1 MAVNFVLTSL
11 TQNFR
16 ALLFSAILKS
26 TEKGNAEFQT
36 KRPVRLSSRR
46 FLFFAQSRF
55 PEKIALMDMGWGSLA
70 VVVTGISPLFALLT
84 LVLVF
89 AVLVSLVL
97 VRFKQSLLVGYLLSG
112 VLISN
117 VGLLWLTGMDRGD
130 PVIHNLAEIG
140 VVLLM
145 FTLGI
150 EFSLSELKH
159 LWRTALVGG
168 GLQVG
173 ITASVTGLAA
183 SAFGFQLVDS
193 IVLGIAVALSSTAV
207 AMKSFQDHGQQNNP
221 GARASLGIAL
231 FQDVLVI
238 LVFLLLPALYHQGGD
253 AIGWKVGV
261 SMLKGIAF
269 LGGAWLLG
277 RYGLTPL
284 LHAVAKT
291 RSRELFTLTVVGLCA
306 GVAFAG
312 GALNLSLALGAFAAG
327 LVVSES
333 IYSHRI
339 LSDILP
345 FKDLFLAI
353 FFVSVGLL
361 IDVSAVVAEWQKV
374 LLGSAML
381 LVCKAAVVFG
391 VLKYMKLP
399 GRSAMLAAGSLAS
412 TGEFSLV
419 LMGEAGGYRPFDRA
433 TEQMLLICT
442 AVTMAAVPSMMRA
455 SSPFAKWLERKGILK
470 AHQSAPHSLTSS
482 KALKQISDHAII
494 CGHGPVGRA
503 LNDALKR
510 CGVDTL
516 VLELNSETVLAL
528 KREGQAVL
536 FADATH
542 PEALDLAGIAR
553 ARLVAFTFPAVGS
566 TCAAVPLVRER
577 NPGICIF
584 GRAKYPGEVERL
596 RELGVQVIH
605 DEHESAVAMVRA
617 AIATYDRPDIDPEQV
632 VREAFN
638 DGA

>member
-1 MAVNFVLTSL
+1 MEFGGGIMAAGVAN
-11 TQNFR
+11 
-16 ALLFSAILKS
+16 
-26 TEKGNAEFQT
+26 
-36 KRPVRLSSRR
+36 
-46 FLFFAQSRF
+46 
-55 PEKIALMDMGWGSLA
+55 
-70 VVVTGISPLFALLT
+70 ISPLFALLT

-112 VLISN
+112 VLIGNS
-117 VGLLWLTGMDRGD
+117 GLLWLTGMGRGD
-130 PVIHNLAEIG
+130 PVIYNLAEIG

-150 EFSLSELKH
+150 EFSLAELRH

-173 ITASVTGLAA
+173 LTASVVGLTAA
-183 SAFGFQLVDS
+183 AFGFPAADS

-207 AMKSFQDHGQQNNP
+207 AMKSFQDLGQQNNP
-221 GARASLGIAL
+221 GARSSLGIAL
-231 FQDVLVI
+231 FQDILVI
-238 LVFLLLPALYHQGGD
+238 LVFLVMPSIYQDQGGGVGLR
-253 AIGWKVGV
+253 IGA
-261 SMLKGIAF
+261 SILKGVAF
-269 LGGAWLLG
+269 LAGAWLLG

-284 LHAVAKT
+284 LHAVART
-291 RSRELFTLTVVGLCA
+291 RSRELFTLTVIGLCA

-312 GALNLSLALGAFAAG
+312 GALDLSLALGAFAAG

-361 IDVSAVVAEWQKV
+361 IDLSAVAAEWQRV
-374 LLGSAML
+374 LLGSTL
-381 LVCKAAVVFG
+381 LLALKGAIVFG
-391 VLKYMKLP
+391 VLKHLKLP
-399 GRSAMLAAGSLAS
+399 GRPAMLAAGSLAS

-419 LMGEAGGYRPFDRA
+419 LIGKAGGYRPFDPA

-442 AVTMAAVPSMMRA
+442 AVTMAAVPSLMRA
-455 SSPFAKWLERKGILK
+455 AGPFARWLEGRGVLA
-470 AHQSAPHSLTSS
+470 AHQPAPAGLAPG
-482 KALKQISDHAII
+482 KVIKQLADHAII
-494 CGHGPVGRA
+494 CGYGPVGRA
-503 LNDALKR
+503 LNEALKR

-528 KREGQAVL
+528 KRAGQPVL

-553 ARLVAFTFPAVGS
+553 ARLVAFTFPAVNA

-577 NPGICIF
+577 NPAIYIF
-584 GRAKYPGEVERL
+584 GRAKYPNEVARL
-596 RELGVQVIH
+596 LELGVQVIH
-605 DEHESAVAMVRA
+605 DERESAVAMVRA
-617 AIATYDRPDIDPEQV
+617 AISSYERPDIDPEEIV
-632 VREAFN
+632 SETLEN
-638 DGA
+638 GP